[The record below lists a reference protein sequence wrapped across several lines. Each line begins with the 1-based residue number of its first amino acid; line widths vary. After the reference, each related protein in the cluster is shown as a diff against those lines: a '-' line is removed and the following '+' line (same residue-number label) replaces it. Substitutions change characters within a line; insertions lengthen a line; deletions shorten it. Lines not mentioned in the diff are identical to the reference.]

1 MREMSKDVS
10 DEEFAATIDPFRREL
25 QAHCYRM
32 LGNVHEAEDLAQDA
46 LIRAWQR
53 RETFEGRGSL
63 RAWLYKIAT
72 NACLNAL
79 ARKPRRTLPLAN
91 GAAAQIDAP
100 IPPAQREPIWLE
112 PFPDAWLAED
122 SDQSVNPEAHIAAHE
137 SITLAFM
144 TVLHQLPPRQRAIL
158 LLCDVLDW
166 PVNEVAGL
174 LETTRSAAKS
184 ALHRARATL
193 TQRYRRV
200 SDDSINLADDALR
213 DKLARYVRAWE
224 GADVEG
230 LVALL
235 KSDATFSMP
244 PIPVWY
250 CGREAIRW
258 LTGRT
263 VFAGAPARR
272 WRLLPTRASGCL
284 AFGLYKL
291 DESDDQF
298 HAYGI
303 QVVSFGDGQIADITT
318 CINPTL
324 AASFGLP
331 SIV

>member
-1 MREMSKDVS
+1 MREMSKAIS
-10 DEEFAATIDPFRREL
+10 DEEFATAIEPYRREL

-53 RETFEGRGSL
+53 RETFEGRGTL

-72 NACLNAL
+72 NTCLNAL
-79 ARKPRRTLPLAN
+79 VRKPRRTLPLAN
-91 GAAAQIDAP
+91 GTAALIDAP
-100 IPPAQREPIWLE
+100 IPPALREPIWLE

-122 SDQSVNPEAHIAAHE
+122 SDQSANPEARVAAKE

-144 TVLHQLPPRQRAIL
+144 TALHQLPPRQRAVL

-166 PVNEVAGL
+166 SVNDAVDL
-174 LETTRSAAKS
+174 LEMTRSAAKS

-193 TQRYRRV
+193 AQCYRRAP
-200 SDDSINLADDALR
+200 DDVINIADDALR
-213 DKLARYVRAWE
+213 DKLAHYVRAWE
-224 GADVEG
+224 SADVEG

-235 KSDATFSMP
+235 KDDASFSMP

-263 VFAGAPARR
+263 VFAGAPSRR
-272 WRLLPTRASGCL
+272 WRLLPTRASGRL

-291 DESDDQF
+291 DEGDGTF

-303 QVVSFGDGQIADITT
+303 QVVSFRDGQVADITT

-324 AASFGLP
+324 TASFGLP
-331 SIV
+331 SLV